1 MLKQNSNLV
10 QWYYDAIQP
19 DMHFIAV
26 DSDPVAIIEKINQY
40 TNEELHK
47 IATAGADFAENNL
60 TINDMVAYIALVL
73 QRYEQL
79 QNIKK

>member
-1 MLKQNSNLV
+1 
-10 QWYYDAIQP
+10 
-19 DMHFIAV
+19 MHFIAV

-40 TNEELHK
+40 TNEELYK